1 VKYET
6 IASLRGVTE
15 LDRLDADR
23 AVVIARG
30 AAGMDLRVLPL
41 P

>member
-1 VKYET
+1 MHT
-6 IASLRGVTE
+6 GLRLVLVTA
-15 LDRLDADR
+15 LVDRLDADR

-30 AAGMDLRVLPL
+30 AAGMGLRVLAL